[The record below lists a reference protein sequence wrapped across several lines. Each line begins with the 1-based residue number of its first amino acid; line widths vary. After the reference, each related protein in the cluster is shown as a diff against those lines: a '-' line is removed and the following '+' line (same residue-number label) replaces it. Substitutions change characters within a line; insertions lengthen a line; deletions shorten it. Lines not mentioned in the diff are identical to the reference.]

1 MQRKV
6 KRSSRGEYMSAGVIY
21 DNESELYI
29 AREMPGSSR
38 ENLRDNA
45 YANRYTESPEPVLGS
60 TAAVKGQRRV
70 QAGPLDILVRELK
83 KDRLAAFMCG
93 ILLIV
98 FLGLGMLYI
107 SKVMQIQKDL
117 KAIEVYRANESFF
130 AEKNIELEQKLE
142 LAKSGERIRNQA
154 LNSLGMLRREKADI
168 REIYIQLPEDAG
180 ENEQNT
186 QVETKFELLD
196 ALLNL
201 IGIF

>member
-1 MQRKV
+1 MQRQV
-6 KRSSRGEYMSAGVIY
+6 KRGSRGEFVSAGVIY

-45 YANRYTESPEPVLGS
+45 YANRYTESPDPVLGS
-60 TAAVKGQRRV
+60 RETAGKPRRV
-70 QAGPLDILVRELK
+70 QAGPLDIVIRELK
-83 KDRLAAFMCG
+83 KDRIAALMCG
-93 ILLIV
+93 ILFIV

-117 KAIEVYRANESFF
+117 QAIDVYRTNESFF

-142 LAKSGERIRNQA
+142 LAQSGERIRNQA

-168 REIYIQLPEDAG
+168 REIYIQLPDDVG
-180 ENEQNT
+180 ESVQNT
-186 QVETKFELLD
+186 QVETKFGLLD

>member
-1 MQRKV
+1 MQRQV
-6 KRSSRGEYMSAGVIY
+6 KRGSRGEFVSAGVIY

-45 YANRYTESPEPVLGS
+45 YANRYTESPDPVLGS
-60 TAAVKGQRRV
+60 RETAGEPRRV
-70 QAGPLDILVRELK
+70 QAGPLDMVIRELK
-83 KDRLAAFMCG
+83 KDRIAALMC
-93 ILLIV
+93 
-98 FLGLGMLYI
+98 GMLYI

-117 KAIEVYRANESFF
+117 QAIEIYRTNESFF

-142 LAKSGERIRNQA
+142 LAQSGERIRNQA
-154 LNSLGMLRREKADI
+154 LNNLGMLRREKADI
-168 REIYIQLPEDAG
+168 REIYIQLPDDVG
-180 ENEQNT
+180 ESVQNT
-186 QVETKFELLD
+186 QVETKFGLLD

>member
-1 MQRKV
+1 MQRQV
-6 KRSSRGEYMSAGVIY
+6 KRGSRGEFVSAGVIY

-45 YANRYTESPEPVLGS
+45 YANRYTESPDPVLGS
-60 TAAVKGQRRV
+60 RETAGKPRRV
-70 QAGPLDILVRELK
+70 QAGPLDIVICELK
-83 KDRLAAFMCG
+83 KDRIAALMCG
-93 ILLIV
+93 ILFIV

-117 KAIEVYRANESFF
+117 QAIEVYRTNESFF

-142 LAKSGERIRNQA
+142 LAQSGERIRNQA

-168 REIYIQLPEDAG
+168 REIYIQLPDDVG
-180 ENEQNT
+180 ESVQNT
-186 QVETKFELLD
+186 QVETKFGLLD

>member
-1 MQRKV
+1 MQRQV
-6 KRSSRGEYMSAGVIY
+6 KRGSRGEFVSAGVIV

-45 YANRYTESPEPVLGS
+45 YANRYTESPDPVLGS
-60 TAAVKGQRRV
+60 RETAGEPRRV
-70 QAGPLDILVRELK
+70 QAGPLDIVIRELK
-83 KDRLAAFMCG
+83 KDRIAALMCG
-93 ILLIV
+93 ILFIV

-117 KAIEVYRANESFF
+117 QAIEIYRTNESFF
-130 AEKNIELEQKLE
+130 TEKNIELEQKLE

-168 REIYIQLPEDAG
+168 REIYIQLPDDVG
-180 ENEQNT
+180 EGVQNT
-186 QVETKFELLD
+186 QVETKFGLLD